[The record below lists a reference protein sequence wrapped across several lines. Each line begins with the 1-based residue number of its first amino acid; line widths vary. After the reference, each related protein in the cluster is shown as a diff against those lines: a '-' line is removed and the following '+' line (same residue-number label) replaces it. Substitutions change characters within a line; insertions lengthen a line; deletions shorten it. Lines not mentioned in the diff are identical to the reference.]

1 MATYSRTSSIS
12 QTTQTATQV
21 APSKDLSSVIVKSLE
36 NIINENDDKDSDEKL
51 QETIKKAIDESDFG
65 KQSKDNSKDLNEL
78 LKNKNQTK
86 SDSIDK
92 DLANLLKKSNTDK
105 SSYKAKSVQSK
116 SKSPA
121 AIGAGIVGAIM
132 GGKLLG
138 KGLGA
143 VGNAT
148 AGIFGGAG
156 KIAGGTLSLIGKTL
170 GGSIGGAVGNV
181 VGGVVGGAISGIGKL
196 VGGAI
201 GGLGK
206 LLTTPL
212 KEIVSKGTLIVGVA
226 SQLFVFLEGLLAK
239 YMAEKDLKLIDF
251 MAKLESN
258 IKVIPDKIRISF
270 EQLFSKVRIMGQPI
284 FGSLSKDE
292 EKELKNL
299 EKDKDMQQYGMAL
312 EEIELSNEKLQ
323 KQQDWLQTF
332 ANNNLAGTGRTMD
345 VSQFDLSSEEGRQA
359 YKQSLLANASYDL
372 VSKDELSKSIDE
384 QLKDYKLAALDNE
397 SKKDY
402 AKFLETSGPD
412 SKKIQR
418 YLELKEKSES
428 PLTQE
433 YFDKQQEEI
442 DTKKDRYYSQ
452 SVQRGLEKQMA
463 KGDLTAR
470 EAQTAVEKYGWGSEL
485 AAAGVSY
492 SNTYNKDYQFAPA
505 TGAEKFLDNQYKA
518 WTDSWSKLFKDFTTQ
533 VGIKIEQKK
542 SVPNPVIGMGGN

>member
-12 QTTQTATQV
+12 QTTQTATKV
-21 APSKDLSSVIVKSLE
+21 VPSQDLSSVIVKSLE

-51 QETIKKAIDESDFG
+51 QETIKKAIDDSELG
-65 KQSKDNSKDLNEL
+65 KKQKDTSKDLNEL
-78 LKNKNQTK
+78 LKDKNKSESKN
-86 SDSIDK
+86 DD
-92 DLANLLKKSNTDK
+92 LKKLLRESNDNK
-105 SSYKAKSVQSK
+105 VGSVK
-116 SKSPA
+116 SKSSSTA
-121 AIGAGIVGAIM
+121 AIGAGVIGAVA

-148 AGIFGGAG
+148 AGILGGAG
-156 KIAGGTLSLIGKTL
+156 KIAGGTLSVIGKVL
-170 GGSIGGAVGNV
+170 GGTIGGAVGNV
-181 VGGVVGGAISGIGKL
+181 VGGVVGGAISGVGKI

-201 GGLGK
+201 SGLGK
-206 LLTTPL
+206 VLSMPL
-212 KEIVSKGTLIVGVA
+212 KELVTKGTLIVGVA

-258 IKVIPDKIRISF
+258 IKIIPDKIRISF

-312 EEIELSNEKLQ
+312 NEIELSNERLQ

-433 YFDKQQEEI
+433 YFDKQQEEL
-442 DTKKDRYYSQ
+442 DAKKDRYYSQ

-492 SNTYNKDYQFAPA
+492 SSTYGREYQFAPA

-533 VGIKIEQKK
+533 VGIKVEQKK
-542 SVPNPVIGMGGN
+542 SVSNPVIGMGGS